1 MMIVLSMEKIRQN
14 IQQVIVGKGAVI
26 DLVMTA
32 LIAEGHVLL
41 DDVPGLGK
49 TLLAKAFSR
58 SLDCSFKRIQFTPD
72 LQPTDIIGIN
82 FYNQKTEEFVFKPG
96 PIMSNVI
103 LADEINRAV
112 PRTQSALLEVMEEKQ
127 VTVDGITHYLREP
140 FIVIATQNPLE
151 FEGTFNLPE
160 AQLDRFLIK
169 AQMGYPVG
177 DEEVEVLRRF
187 KSLNPLDEL
196 DPVITTDEIIQLR
209 QMAKEVY
216 VADELFSYIH
226 RLILATR
233 EHQTIRLGASPRGA
247 LALLKA
253 SAAYAL
259 IKGRSYVLPDDI
271 KYLFPFVVKHR
282 LLLTDEADLRGVSKD
297 EIIIEIIQKT
307 SVPVEGDW

>member
-1 MMIVLSMEKIRQN
+1 MIVLSMEKIRQN

-32 LIAEGHVLL
+32 LLAEGHVLL

-127 VTVDGITHYLREP
+127 VTVDGTTHYLREP

-216 VADELFSYIH
+216 VADELFNYIH

-233 EHQTIRLGASPRGA
+233 EHQAIRLGASPRGA

-297 EIIIEIIQKT
+297 DIIIEIIHET
-307 SVPVEGDW
+307 PVPVEGDW

>member
-1 MMIVLSMEKIRQN
+1 MIVLSMEKIRQN

-127 VTVDGITHYLREP
+127 VTVDGITHCLREP

-216 VADELFSYIH
+216 VADELFSYIY

-307 SVPVEGDW
+307 PVPVEGDW

>member
-1 MMIVLSMEKIRQN
+1 MIVLSMEKIRQN

-32 LIAEGHVLL
+32 LLAEGHVLL

-127 VTVDGITHYLREP
+127 VTVDGTTHFLREP

-196 DPVITTDEIIQLR
+196 APVITTDEIIQLR

-233 EHQTIRLGASPRGA
+233 EHQAIRLGASPRGA

-253 SAAYAL
+253 STAYAL

-282 LLLTDEADLRGVSKD
+282 LLLTDEADLRGLSKD
-297 EIIIEIIQKT
+297 DIITEIIQQT
-307 SVPVEGDW
+307 PVPVEGDW